1 MIGLRSRLA
10 VALLVFGLCLVYA
23 LPSVPYIG
31 TALENV
37 LPSKKI
43 NLGLDLK
50 GGIHLTL
57 GVDVAKAVSNS
68 LALAGQDIRRLA
80 KDEKIVVLHPRV
92 VGNDKLEF
100 ALPRVNDEAKL
111 QEILQKN
118 FPQLNVGEPRRTEAG
133 LRYVAEF
140 RPEEISRIEDMA
152 LDQALRTI
160 RNRIDQFGV
169 AEPDI
174 RKQEG
179 NRIQVQLPGLSD
191 PRRAVQILG
200 QTAHLEFH
208 LVRDDVDPN
217 KAVLPSGVMALP
229 LLEKGHDGSETATRL
244 IAVEKDAMLSGED
257 VADAQPTFEKNRA
270 SVSLSFNSRG
280 ATLFENVTGENV
292 GRRMAIVLDDK
303 VYSAPV
309 IQQRIAGGRAVITG
323 QFTTQ
328 EATDLAIVLRA
339 GSLPAPVSVLEER
352 TVGPSLGQESI
363 DSGINAALVGAAA
376 VVVFMAIYYGMSG
389 VIADVMLCFTMLIV
403 MAGMA
408 GFGATLTLPGI
419 AGIVLTIGMAVDA
432 IVLDDK
438 VYSAPVIQQRIAG
451 GRAVITGQFTTQ
463 EATDLAIVLRAGS
476 LPAPVSVLE
485 ERTVGP
491 SLGQESIDSGINAA
505 LVGAAA
511 VVVFMAIYY
520 GMSGVI
526 ADVMLCFTMLIVMA
540 GMAGFGATLTLPG
553 IAGIVLTIG
562 MAVDANVLIYERIR
576 EELHLGLSPLAAV
589 KAGFERATISITDSN
604 LTTIIATVLLYQF
617 GTGPIRGFAVT
628 LSLGIVASM
637 FTAIFV
643 SRAIFEYWARKCGP
657 KGISI

>member
-1 MIGLRSRLA
+1 MDDEGGYTTVAVA

-100 ALPRVNDEAKL
+100 ALPRVDDEAKL

-118 FPQLNVGEPRRTEAG
+118 FPQLN
-133 LRYVAEF
+133 VAEF

-432 IVLDDK
+432 
-438 VYSAPVIQQRIAG
+438 
-451 GRAVITGQFTTQ
+451 
-463 EATDLAIVLRAGS
+463 
-476 LPAPVSVLE
+476 
-485 ERTVGP
+485 
-491 SLGQESIDSGINAA
+491 
-505 LVGAAA
+505 
-511 VVVFMAIYY
+511 
-520 GMSGVI
+520 
-526 ADVMLCFTMLIVMA
+526 
-540 GMAGFGATLTLPG
+540 
-553 IAGIVLTIG
+553 
-562 MAVDANVLIYERIR
+562 NVLIYERIR

>member
-10 VALLVFGLCLVYA
+10 VAVLVFGLCLVYA

-57 GVDVAKAVSNS
+57 GVDVAKAVSNW

-92 VGNDKLEF
+92 VGNYTLEF
-100 ALPRVNDEAKL
+100 VLPRVEDEARL
-111 QEILQKN
+111 QEILQKH
-118 FPQLNVGEPRRTEAG
+118 FPQLKVAEPRRSEAG

-140 RPEEISRIEDMA
+140 RPEEIRRIEDMS

-244 IAVEKDAMLSGED
+244 IAVEKDTMLSGED

-270 SVSLSFNSRG
+270 GVSLSFNSRG
-280 ATLFENVTGENV
+280 ATLFENITGENV
-292 GRRMAIVLDDK
+292 GRRMAIVLDNK

-408 GFGATLTLPGI
+408 A
-419 AGIVLTIGMAVDA
+419 
-432 IVLDDK
+432 
-438 VYSAPVIQQRIAG
+438 
-451 GRAVITGQFTTQ
+451 
-463 EATDLAIVLRAGS
+463 
-476 LPAPVSVLE
+476 
-485 ERTVGP
+485 
-491 SLGQESIDSGINAA
+491 
-505 LVGAAA
+505 
-511 VVVFMAIYY
+511 
-520 GMSGVI
+520 
-526 ADVMLCFTMLIVMA
+526 
-540 GMAGFGATLTLPG
+540 FGATLTLPG

-604 LTTIIATVLLYQF
+604 LTTIIATVILYQF

-643 SRAIFEYWARKCGP
+643 SRAIFEYWARKFGP